1 MNWIV
6 CMSKLIFAGL
16 FAEGTT
22 DLRFLESIIKKTL
35 NQIAFECKGDV
46 EIELYTIRIAKAN
59 LNFVEQVLAA
69 SKKGVEDYGIT
80 ILCVH
85 TDADQATD
93 NQMYHTKIN
102 PARIALSGLDP
113 NVYCITMT
121 AVVPVRMIESW
132 MLADIELLKKEIGT
146 SLSDVDLELHR
157 LPEQYAD
164 PKLAIENAI
173 RLVSSEKPKRR
184 RCDFTIS
191 DLYLPIGQK
200 MDLRKLKELPS
211 YCKFEESI
219 RNSLRELNLL

>member
-6 CMSKLIFAGL
+6 YMSKLIFAGL
-16 FAEGTT
+16 FGEGTT

-35 NQIAFECKGDV
+35 DQIAFECKGDV
-46 EIELYTIRIAKAN
+46 EIELSTIRIPKAN
-59 LNFVEQVLAA
+59 LGFVEQVLAA

-85 TDADQATD
+85 TDADHVTD
-93 NQMYHTKIN
+93 NQMYSTKIN
-102 PARIALSGLDP
+102 PAKNALSNSDP
-113 NVYCITMT
+113 NEFCRIMT

-132 MLADIELLKKEIGT
+132 MLADTELLKKEIGS

-157 LPEQYAD
+157 FPEHYAD
-164 PKLAIENAI
+164 PKQAIENAI
-173 RLVSSEKPKRR
+173 RIVSSEKPKRR

-200 MDLRKLKELPS
+200 MDLSKLNVLPS
-211 YCKFEESI
+211 FRKFEESI
-219 RNSLRELNLL
+219 RNSLHELNLL